1 MASHRVESEVAG
13 SVWKVVVGVGDA
25 VSAGDVL
32 LILESMKMEIPL
44 ESPVTGRIA
53 ELLVKPQDT
62 VEEGQVLVVIG

>member
-1 MASHRVESEVAG
+1 MANHRVESEVTG
-13 SVWKVVVGVGDA
+13 SVWKVVVDVGDA

-44 ESPVTGRIA
+44 ESPIAGRVA
-53 ELLVKPQDT
+53 ELLVRPQDT

>member
-1 MASHRVESEVAG
+1 MANRRVESEVTG
-13 SVWKVVVGVGDA
+13 SVWKVVVDVGEA

-44 ESPVTGRIA
+44 ESPIAGHVA

-62 VEEGQVLVVIG
+62 VEEGQVLVVIA